1 MDLSYSEEQQL
12 LKDSVDRFA
21 KEGYP
26 LDKRKKLVAGD
37 LGHDEANWKMF
48 AEQGWLAIGVPE
60 AHGGI
65 GGAIETLILM
75 EGVGR
80 GLIVEPVFATLVLG
94 ATAIRLA
101 GNEAQQ
107 ARILPGVVAGKTKL
121 ALAYAERQSRFN
133 LADVKATAKEE
144 GGGFVLDGRK
154 VVVFGAPSADT
165 LIVAARTS
173 GTERSK
179 SGISLFLVDAKAK
192 GVSIRGYR
200 NVDGQR
206 AGDVTLAGVKV
217 GADALLGQK
226 DKGYATIEAVADH
239 ALAALCAEAV
249 GCMQVLHDMTLEYL
263 KTRQQFGQ
271 PIGRFQ
277 ALQHRMADVFVALE
291 HAKSMAIYAALSLSE
306 RSAKTRTKAMSAAKA
321 AIGQAGRLIG
331 QESVQMHGG
340 MGMTDELAVGHYFK
354 RLTMIDMTLGN
365 ADYHLQ
371 RFAEL

>member
-26 LDKRKKLVAGD
+26 LDKRKKLVASD
-37 LGHDEANWKMF
+37 LGHDEANWKMY

-65 GGAIETLILM
+65 GGAIETMVLM

-80 GLIVEPVFATLVLG
+80 WLIVEPVFATLVLG

-206 AGDVTLAGVKV
+206 AGDVTLSGVKV

-226 DKGYATIEAVADH
+226 DKGYATLEAVADH

-321 AIGQAGRLIG
+321 AIGQAARLIG